1 MKKKLLPIFAMYAL
15 IMVGGFSVLTS
26 CLDNVEIV
34 IKTGTISIVNDNEKG
49 SVSADKSSGN
59 VGDIIHLTIV
69 AKKDFEIDTVKVN
82 DTLLVGPNYSFK
94 LIEGENKVIVTFKAK
109 EVMEPVI
116 SKILS
121 VKTLPTKVQYIEGER
136 LDLTGLQINE
146 IIEND
151 GIKGEPVAILDYVTD
166 PLDNSE
172 LKIVGDIIVNVTK
185 IGYTATSFKIN
196 VKKHVPVIEKILQIS
211 KLPNKVE
218 YEKGE
223 KLDLTGLLVNEI
235 IKTDGVSGP
244 PIVISDFET
253 DIKEQSIL
261 NTLGE
266 ITINVTKEGY
276 TATSFKIKVKEHVAE
291 ISKFLSVQNLPTKVV
306 YEEGEMLDLTGLV
319 ISEIISTDGV
329 NGTPVVIND
338 YVTNPADKTILSK
351 TGEVTIIV
359 TKKGVNSTSFTIN
372 VSPKITKY
380 LEISGFPSKEYYYV
394 GEALDLTG
402 MVVEQYVTQD
412 MNVISH
418 EEIFDYT
425 TDPVNGTILN
435 TIGTTIV
442 TVSKDGYEPTSFTI
456 SVEDKT
462 STGVIEKKLSVA
474 LAPNKI
480 QYYVGEILDL
490 AGLEVKEITLL
501 DGVEQDYKTIT
512 DYICNPADGSI
523 LNEAGRIMVE
533 VTKTGFISTSFA
545 IMVAPAVSESEVTNE
560 LIIMNLPYKLEYR
573 NGEVLDLTGLVVHQ
587 AIFTDGVLGPHN
599 KIDDYTTSLQNGTII
614 RGEVGT
620 VIAINITKTDYL
632 SISFNIMIVGNTEIV
647 KKLMIAHLPDKLAYY
662 KGDLFDTTGLSVHEI
677 TYKNDVPE
685 SSLKITD
692 YVTSIANGEVI
703 DIVGNGI
710 KVMITKKGCESASFE
725 IDVSIDDSRE
735 PVDLRVGP
743 KIWPNKIVYQLGER
757 LDLTGLVVCD
767 MKTQGM
773 DTILEETVITDYT
786 TDPVDGTIL
795 NTPGDILIK
804 IHKPDRI
811 DGEFYVYVED
821 GSQ

>member
-15 IMVGGFSVLTS
+15 LMVGGFSVLTS

-253 DIKEQSIL
+253 DIKELSIL

>member
-15 IMVGGFSVLTS
+15 LMVGGFSVLTS

-94 LIEGENKVIVTFKAK
+94 LIEGENKVIVTFKSK

-116 SKILS
+116 TKILS

-136 LDLTGLQINE
+136 
-146 IIEND
+146 
-151 GIKGEPVAILDYVTD
+151 
-166 PLDNSE
+166 
-172 LKIVGDIIVNVTK
+172 
-185 IGYTATSFKIN
+185 
-196 VKKHVPVIEKILQIS
+196 
-211 KLPNKVE
+211 
-218 YEKGE
+218 
-223 KLDLTGLLVNEI
+223 LDLTGLLVNEI

-319 ISEIISTDGV
+319 ISEIISMDGV

-735 PVDLRVGP
+735 PVDLRVVP

>member
-15 IMVGGFSVLTS
+15 LMVGGFSVLTS

-116 SKILS
+116 TKILS

-136 LDLTGLQINE
+136 LN
-146 IIEND
+146 
-151 GIKGEPVAILDYVTD
+151 
-166 PLDNSE
+166 
-172 LKIVGDIIVNVTK
+172 
-185 IGYTATSFKIN
+185 
-196 VKKHVPVIEKILQIS
+196 
-211 KLPNKVE
+211 
-218 YEKGE
+218 
-223 KLDLTGLLVNEI
+223 LTGLLVNEI

-306 YEEGEMLDLTGLV
+306 YEEGEILDLTGLV

-735 PVDLRVGP
+735 PVDLRVVP

>member
-15 IMVGGFSVLTS
+15 LMVGGFSVLTS

-49 SVSADKSSGN
+49 SASADKSSGN

-116 SKILS
+116 TKILS

-136 LDLTGLQINE
+136 LN
-146 IIEND
+146 
-151 GIKGEPVAILDYVTD
+151 
-166 PLDNSE
+166 
-172 LKIVGDIIVNVTK
+172 
-185 IGYTATSFKIN
+185 
-196 VKKHVPVIEKILQIS
+196 
-211 KLPNKVE
+211 
-218 YEKGE
+218 
-223 KLDLTGLLVNEI
+223 LTGLLVNEI

-306 YEEGEMLDLTGLV
+306 YEEGEILDLTGLV

-338 YVTNPADKTILSK
+338 YVTNPADKTILCK

-735 PVDLRVGP
+735 PVDLRVVP

-811 DGEFYVYVED
+811 DGEFYVYVKD

>member
-735 PVDLRVGP
+735 PVDLRVVP

>member
-15 IMVGGFSVLTS
+15 LMVGGFSVLTS

-512 DYICNPADGSI
+512 DYICNPTDGSI

-620 VIAINITKTDYL
+620 FIAINITKTDYL

-735 PVDLRVGP
+735 PVDLRVVP

-767 MKTQGM
+767 MKTQGI

>member
-253 DIKEQSIL
+253 DIKELSIL

-735 PVDLRVGP
+735 PVDLRVVP

-767 MKTQGM
+767 MKTQGI

>member
-15 IMVGGFSVLTS
+15 LMVGGFSVLTS

-94 LIEGENKVIVTFKAK
+94 LIEGENKVIVTFKSK

-116 SKILS
+116 TKILS

-136 LDLTGLQINE
+136 
-146 IIEND
+146 
-151 GIKGEPVAILDYVTD
+151 
-166 PLDNSE
+166 
-172 LKIVGDIIVNVTK
+172 
-185 IGYTATSFKIN
+185 
-196 VKKHVPVIEKILQIS
+196 
-211 KLPNKVE
+211 
-218 YEKGE
+218 
-223 KLDLTGLLVNEI
+223 LDLTGLLVNEI

-306 YEEGEMLDLTGLV
+306 YEEGEILDLTGLV

-338 YVTNPADKTILSK
+338 YVTNPADKTILCK

-735 PVDLRVGP
+735 PVDLRVVP

-811 DGEFYVYVED
+811 DGEFYVYVKD

>member
-1 MKKKLLPIFAMYAL
+1 
-15 IMVGGFSVLTS
+15 
-26 CLDNVEIV
+26 
-34 IKTGTISIVNDNEKG
+34 
-49 SVSADKSSGN
+49 
-59 VGDIIHLTIV
+59 
-69 AKKDFEIDTVKVN
+69 
-82 DTLLVGPNYSFK
+82 
-94 LIEGENKVIVTFKAK
+94 
-109 EVMEPVI
+109 
-116 SKILS
+116 
-121 VKTLPTKVQYIEGER
+121 
-136 LDLTGLQINE
+136 
-146 IIEND
+146 
-151 GIKGEPVAILDYVTD
+151 
-166 PLDNSE
+166 
-172 LKIVGDIIVNVTK
+172 
-185 IGYTATSFKIN
+185 
-196 VKKHVPVIEKILQIS
+196 
-211 KLPNKVE
+211 
-218 YEKGE
+218 
-223 KLDLTGLLVNEI
+223 
-235 IKTDGVSGP
+235 
-244 PIVISDFET
+244 
-253 DIKEQSIL
+253 
-261 NTLGE
+261 
-266 ITINVTKEGY
+266 
-276 TATSFKIKVKEHVAE
+276 
-291 ISKFLSVQNLPTKVV
+291 
-306 YEEGEMLDLTGLV
+306 
-319 ISEIISTDGV
+319 
-329 NGTPVVIND
+329 
-338 YVTNPADKTILSK
+338 
-351 TGEVTIIV
+351 
-359 TKKGVNSTSFTIN
+359 
-372 VSPKITKY
+372 
-380 LEISGFPSKEYYYV
+380 
-394 GEALDLTG
+394 
-402 MVVEQYVTQD
+402 
-412 MNVISH
+412 
-418 EEIFDYT
+418 
-425 TDPVNGTILN
+425 
-435 TIGTTIV
+435 
-442 TVSKDGYEPTSFTI
+442 
-456 SVEDKT
+456 
-462 STGVIEKKLSVA
+462 
-474 LAPNKI
+474 
-480 QYYVGEILDL
+480 
-490 AGLEVKEITLL
+490 
-501 DGVEQDYKTIT
+501 
-512 DYICNPADGSI
+512 
-523 LNEAGRIMVE
+523 MVE

-647 KKLMIAHLPDKLAYY
+647 KKLMIDHLPDKLAYY

-735 PVDLRVGP
+735 PVELRVGP

>member
-15 IMVGGFSVLTS
+15 LMVGGFSVLTS

-116 SKILS
+116 TKILS

-136 LDLTGLQINE
+136 LN
-146 IIEND
+146 
-151 GIKGEPVAILDYVTD
+151 
-166 PLDNSE
+166 
-172 LKIVGDIIVNVTK
+172 
-185 IGYTATSFKIN
+185 
-196 VKKHVPVIEKILQIS
+196 
-211 KLPNKVE
+211 
-218 YEKGE
+218 
-223 KLDLTGLLVNEI
+223 LTGLLVNEI

-306 YEEGEMLDLTGLV
+306 YEEGEILDLTGLV

-338 YVTNPADKTILSK
+338 YVTNPADKTILCK

-735 PVDLRVGP
+735 PVDLRVVP